1 MFNAIRVRA
10 GLLRETHPG
19 ERRVALTPT
28 DVRRLSKRMSI
39 HFERGCGLGAGHAD
53 DAYVA
58 SGAEPSDFAAMVA
71 SSDMFLSVR
80 QPTDTR
86 AFPARSALFFLGTN
100 MTLTSGAPGR
110 QAPLH
115 LDLGRLAG
123 VQGVK
128 GSDIL
133 ARQAA
138 IVGHAAVLEAARQF
152 GISHPMLVA
161 DGSFVRPVRMAAL
174 GGDAAGLQALAT
186 ARRLGALTYGFGFGK
201 DWQEKIERLG
211 ARPFGPTEVSMP
223 LTAAFSEQGLARLRQ
238 ELSVHLSTMQL
249 IITNVVLPDRCAP
262 ALLDEGMLSRLSPG
276 TVIVDLAAESGGN
289 CVLTQADETIDIFGV
304 RIVGATTL
312 ASLEAAEASR
322 HFSDG
327 LRDLLEEL
335 IGTDGVLR
343 LDRHDSA
350 AAALLDEEQMER
362 RVSS

>member
-28 DVRRLSKRMSI
+28 DVHRLSKRMSI

-58 SGAEPSDFAAMVA
+58 AGAEPSDFAAMVA

-86 AFPARSALFFLGTN
+86 AFPARSALFFLGSNTVP
-100 MTLTSGAPGR
+100 TSGAPGR

-186 ARRLGALTYGFGFGK
+186 ARRLGALTHGFGFGK

-249 IITNVVLPDRCAP
+249 IITNVVLPDRSAP
-262 ALLDEGMLSRLSPG
+262 TLLDEGMLSRLSPG

-335 IGTDGVLR
+335 ISADGVLS
-343 LDRHDSA
+343 LDRHASA
-350 AAALLDEEQMER
+350 AAALLDEKHMER
-362 RVSS
+362 RVS